1 MLYQR
6 IIDFLIPFLFVFCL
20 LSLSLDS
27 MGVQLPG
34 TWQSVPPQPQLTS
47 AAAAAAPQITQSVGG
62 ALPQA
67 AGVVA
72 YPMQQFQVSP
82 QVSYLAVDSA
92 YA

>member
-1 MLYQR
+1 
-6 IIDFLIPFLFVFCL
+6 
-20 LSLSLDS
+20 

-34 TWQSVPPQPQLTS
+34 TWQSVPPQPQLAS

-82 QVSYLAVDSA
+82 QVSATRMPRQGASCLRVV
-92 YA
+92 

>member
-1 MLYQR
+1 MLVIRFIYA
-6 IIDFLIPFLFVFCL
+6 
-20 LSLSLDS
+20 LSILCHFR

-34 TWQSVPPQPQLTS
+34 TWQSVPPQPQLAS
-47 AAAAAAPQITQSVGG
+47 AAAATAPQITQSVGS

-82 QVSYLAVDSA
+82 QVSVRGIRL
-92 YA
+92 

>member
-1 MLYQR
+1 
-6 IIDFLIPFLFVFCL
+6 
-20 LSLSLDS
+20 

-34 TWQSVPPQPQLTS
+34 TWQSVPPQPQLAS

-82 QVSYLAVDSA
+82 QVSATHATPRCVVAARCLIAIPLQLAEEEWLAPSLLV
-92 YA
+92 